1 MENEEENL
9 IEQNPIEKIYSKN
22 FDEWND
28 VKKVLEKDIENF
40 LEINERELWW
50 CSLGINLGDEEDG
63 KNNNFE
69 RPVLIIKK
77 FNNRVVWILPLT
89 TRPGHLKYY
98 FGINYRNIK
107 SYAILSQ
114 LRLISV
120 KRLKRM
126 LGRLSPKQFYEIR
139 KIIISFLK

>member
-1 MENEEENL
+1 MEKQEN
-9 IEQNPIEKIYSKN
+9 YSKN
-22 FDEWND
+22 FDDWNN

-40 LEINERELWW
+40 LEVKERELWW

-63 KNNNFE
+63 KHDNFE

-77 FNNRVVWILPLT
+77 FNNRIIWVLPLST
-89 TRPGHLKYY
+89 QSGNLKYY
-98 FGINYRNIK
+98 FSVNYKNIK
-107 SYAILSQ
+107 SYVILSQ

-126 LGRLSPKQFYEIR
+126 LGKLSPKQFKEIKK
-139 KIIISFLK
+139 KIITFLN